1 MYDLC
6 SHFCGCFLTTHISF
20 SLCCALQQKEY
31 TFISANF
38 TTEFWESVFRLT
50 IWLHKGQSIFSLGLN
65 RSGLGLII
73 FHKLSLRTH
82 HNHYCNKSLQTL
94 LFGGKSYYSK
104 FYAFF
109 SNHLTTKFKE
119 VLKKAI
125 GKKSNL
131 FFFLLLD
138 HGSSSSPS
146 SSSSWSLERLQNQF
160 L

>member
-1 MYDLC
+1 MYDFC

-82 HNHYCNKSLQTL
+82 QNYYCNKSLQTL
-94 LFGGKSYYSK
+94 LLGGKSYFSRL
-104 FYAFF
+104 YAFF
-109 SNHLTTKFKE
+109 FNHLTTKSKK
-119 VLKKAI
+119 VLKMLLVK
-125 GKKSNL
+125 NL
-131 FFFLLLD
+131 TSFSFSFLTMD
-138 HGSSSSPS
+138 HPHHHHHHLHGP
-146 SSSSWSLERLQNQF
+146 
-160 L
+160 